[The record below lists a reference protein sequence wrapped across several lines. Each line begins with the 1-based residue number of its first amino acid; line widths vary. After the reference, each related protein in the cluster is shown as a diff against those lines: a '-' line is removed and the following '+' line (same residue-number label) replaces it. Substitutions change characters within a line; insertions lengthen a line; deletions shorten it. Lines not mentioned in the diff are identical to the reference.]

1 MSSIEAHVFVHCL
14 DGNTP
19 PDGKASVTEKFADD
33 IGDGRAAAPP
43 LNFHRPPH
51 TQKQKNKKEKLRNAP
66 EQQTKGLLR
75 CAPCSSHGDEEFRL
89 KPGPKCSTAE
99 CKSGPFLARFQVWRA
114 QSIALRFSFLR
125 STVIRRLA
133 VPISFFSRQL
143 SKSDRRDVSR
153 VQ

>member
-51 TQKQKNKKEKLRNAP
+51 TQKQKKKK
-66 EQQTKGLLR
+66 
-75 CAPCSSHGDEEFRL
+75 
-89 KPGPKCSTAE
+89 
-99 CKSGPFLARFQVWRA
+99 KS
-114 QSIALRFSFLR
+114 
-125 STVIRRLA
+125 
-133 VPISFFSRQL
+133 
-143 SKSDRRDVSR
+143 
-153 VQ
+153 